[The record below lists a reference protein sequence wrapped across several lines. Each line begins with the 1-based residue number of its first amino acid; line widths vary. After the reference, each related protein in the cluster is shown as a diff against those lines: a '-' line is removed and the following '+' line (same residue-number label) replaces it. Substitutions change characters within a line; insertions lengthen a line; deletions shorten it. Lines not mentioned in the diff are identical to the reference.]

1 MRTWDRDAVRV
12 QARHTSRTRV
22 RANLVGTQLRVD
34 VDADRG
40 PGSADLEL
48 SVPAWINLRIDGNN
62 CFVEVAGVS
71 GAVSVKTVEGD
82 IVLTGLSGTVDA
94 ESVEGKITLEG
105 GRGRVQLSTVE
116 GDIGI
121 SKAGGEIVADSVDG
135 NIALTETQASAVEI
149 STVDGDVSYSG
160 ALLATGRYLFTTHDG
175 DITMAIPENTSA
187 TFSVRTFGDS
197 RVDSTLPLK
206 QGSERAPRTARDV
219 HARWWRGAGRHRS
232 VRRLGQ
238 DPAARRRTEELSV
251 SEVLNRAP
259 PHLRTSEPSAEP
271 RTNLRTFEP
280 SNLRTRTGSTPF
292 PSLSVEYDRR
302 DVADDR
308 MAA

>member
-1 MRTWDRDAVRV
+1 MVGAGGISNGLYSIHIRMLDGIDAGNTGVMLLHDGRIRGGDAFFDYIGAYTAANGKWKGELVNREHTQAKGDRPLFSAERVVGARTQSDQTVQVPKGTRVEVDDCSGDTIVRTWDRDAVRV

-22 RANLVGTQLRVD
+22 RANLVGNQLRID
-34 VDADRG
+34 IDADRG

-116 GDIGI
+116 GDIAI
-121 SKAGGEIVADSVDG
+121 SKAGGEIVAESVDG
-135 NIALTETQASAVEI
+135 EITLTETQASAVEI
-149 STVDGDVSYSG
+149 STVDGDVLYSG

-175 DITMAIPENTSA
+175 DVTMAIPENTSA
-187 TFSVRTFGDS
+187 TFS
-197 RVDSTLPLK
+197 
-206 QGSERAPRTARDV
+206 
-219 HARWWRGAGRHRS
+219 
-232 VRRLGQ
+232 
-238 DPAARRRTEELSV
+238 
-251 SEVLNRAP
+251 
-259 PHLRTSEPSAEP
+259 
-271 RTNLRTFEP
+271 
-280 SNLRTRTGSTPF
+280 
-292 PSLSVEYDRR
+292 
-302 DVADDR
+302 
-308 MAA
+308 